1 MARINITST
10 NFNTSRQSIQQRY
23 IRIELLNYDFQTVD
37 VIDGRCTTG
46 NITID
51 ANADIRRTGN
61 VTLVIDNS
69 SFNVESGGQIWLD
82 KYLRVW
88 VGTYSLISHTID
100 YVNCGLFIIDAPS
113 YNYDPA
119 TNSLSLS
126 LLDLMA
132 KLTGV
137 RNGYLPGVPVV
148 LKAGESI
155 RGALIETLALGGF
168 TRYIID
174 NPPKDTIPNDL
185 EFGQG
190 ATVYDLLSGLRDIY
204 PNYEIFFDV
213 DGVFWYQP
221 IPTGEGD
228 STTYVDDTLWNK
240 IVMSEKID
248 VDFQNVKNV
257 IEVYGRTHDPEAY
270 ATQVRVQENGTK
282 ILLTINDPSFTSG
295 DIPMNV
301 IFGFEIPAN
310 TALEQPSMQINE
322 SGSYIPYKIFD
333 TSDNMIVIPAQDSA
347 VYYCAYLATPS
358 GSATAQ
364 VIWLGHLQA
373 YGYAED
379 NNPQSPFYVESTVGR
394 IRLPLYGGEYENCYS
409 DDLAQQRAE
418 YELWLHTNMNNTLTL
433 TCTPV
438 PWLDV
443 NVLVGY
449 TSKRTEEYNEYLIKT
464 ISYGLAPSSSMTL
477 TLMKF
482 YAEPSS

>member
-23 IRIELLNYDFQTVD
+23 IRIELLNYNFQTVD

-155 RGALIETLALGGF
+155 REALIDTLALGGF
-168 TRYIID
+168 TRYIIGD
-174 NPPKDTIPNDL
+174 PPEDTIPNDL
-185 EFGQG
+185 EFSQG

-257 IEVYGRTHDPEAY
+257 IEVYGRTHDPAGF
-270 ATQVRVQENGTK
+270 ASSVSVDQSGSSSIIT
-282 ILLTINDPSFTSG
+282 LTIAEVTEYTEG
-295 DIPMNV
+295 I
-301 IFGFEIPAN
+301 IYGFEIPAN
-310 TALEQPSMQINE
+310 TALNNVRMNINQLE
-322 SGSYIPYKIFD
+322 HSAQYAVYD
-333 TSDNMIVIPAQDSA
+333 TSGKRINIPANDEP
-347 VYYCAYLATPS
+347 VYYCAYYHEAAGNEP
-358 GSATAQ
+358 
-364 VIWLGHLQA
+364 VFIWLGHLQA

-379 NNPQSPFYVESTVGR
+379 TNPQSPFYVESTVGR